1 MNLLCL
7 KARTSIT
14 LKLFNEAN
22 KNLKKAIQIDP
33 DFIMAR
39 HTHGDLLLIQG
50 KPIEALKEYKHV
62 RELDPNHFQI
72 EEKIKRAETVRQELE
87 NLLNDRAKKKDKT
100 SQKRMSFKDEIK
112 KEVAFE

>member
-1 MNLLCL
+1 MCLNVCNIGLKKFPDELSLLCL

-39 HTHGDLLLIQG
+39 DTHGDLLLIQG
-50 KPIEALKEYKHV
+50 KPLK
-62 RELDPNHFQI
+62 R
-72 EEKIKRAETVRQELE
+72 
-87 NLLNDRAKKKDKT
+87 
-100 SQKRMSFKDEIK
+100 
-112 KEVAFE
+112 